1 MSQRCFNYSDRT
13 YQVKSEYTRTLKPD
27 YPAAD
32 LIEAN
37 VFTVTNLKS
46 KQEKRGA
53 ATMVYSVKYKDVSS
67 AFGRPM
73 PTPENKTIYCVSASP
88 TMAAIMTTVTPRTTQ
103 GQSQWQS
110 THLVL

>member
-46 KQEKRGA
+46 KQENRI
-53 ATMVYSVKYKDVSS
+53 
-67 AFGRPM
+67 
-73 PTPENKTIYCVSASP
+73 IYCVSASP
-88 TMAAIMTTVTPRTTQ
+88 TRAAIMTTVTPRTTQ